1 MMLAVAGCGRSPA
14 SPAGTRGLSGSE
26 TLSGTLVGWQQRR
39 PIAGASVT
47 VSPEGYDGVVGSAT
61 TRTGIDGGFTFTSLP
76 TGLLQLSF
84 EATDYVKRQVW
95 LGGARTGL
103 VVDAIENAGA
113 FSLDFYRDFVRN
125 GSGGVQ
131 SLQRTRPWTIAPSF
145 YINTRLPSGE
155 DIPAAM
161 LQGIVRVITNTVPEL
176 SASKFRVPIIEIG
189 TEPRPS
195 INGWVNVSMFPAG
208 ALGVNVHGRASVG
221 GDIGGMNLEYDPLR
235 EARYHTDYP
244 FQCEGAIVEVADHE
258 MTHIMGFFHAGDGDD
273 FQSGPGCPGFG
284 RSAKARHHAAI
295 MYSRP
300 KGNMDI
306 DVDPLVNT
314 ASDGSTTPIIV
325 SCHFRRSPNS
335 SVSQFPSSPVAPFQF
350 LSSPV
355 AHLLSASSAP
365 YPFRRP

>member
-1 MMLAVAGCGRSPA
+1 MMLALAGCGRSPA
-14 SPAGTRGLSGSE
+14 SPGGTEGLSGSQ
-26 TLSGTLVGWQQRR
+26 TLSGTLVGWQERR
-39 PIAGASVT
+39 PISGASVT
-47 VSPEGYDGVVGSAT
+47 VSPAGYNGVVGSAT
-61 TRTGIDGGFTFTSLP
+61 TRTGSDGSFTLTSLP

-95 LGGARTGL
+95 LAGARTGL
-103 VVDAIENAGA
+103 VVDAIENVGA
-113 FSLDFYRDFVRN
+113 FSLDFYRDFARN
-125 GSGGVQ
+125 GPGGVQ
-131 SLQRTRPWTIAPSF
+131 SLLPTRPWTVAPSF

-155 DIPAAM
+155 DVPTAM

-176 SASKFRVPIIEIG
+176 SAGKFRGPVIEIG
-189 TEPRPS
+189 TEPRPF
-195 INGWVNVSMFPAG
+195 INGWVIVSMFSAG
-208 ALGVNVHGRASVG
+208 ALGPNVHGRASVG
-221 GDIGGMNLEYDPLR
+221 GDIGGMSLVYDPLS

-244 FQCEGAIVEVADHE
+244 FHCEGAIVEVADHE

-314 ASDGSTTPIIV
+314 ASDAATAPIV
-325 SCHFRRSPNS
+325 VTCQLSHFRISPPPQLLNS
-335 SVSQFPSSPVAPFQF
+335 PIPR
-350 LSSPV
+350 L
-355 AHLLSASSAP
+355 ASS
-365 YPFRRP
+365 RPPR